1 MELVYLW
8 VEDYKNIHRQG
19 FNFSPRFECKYDN
32 VKNELT
38 IDENK
43 DYIKNFFGENINI
56 TAVVGK
62 NGSGKSSVLE
72 FILNRLANKY
82 EDIPNNFILIYLYD
96 SNLYEYSNFKYKN
109 ISNIDIKQYA
119 DYENLLKYYNDTIAI
134 NINSEYREFESR
146 DTEQIF
152 NENNKYNKN
161 SSNLIILDNYIN
173 NKEQINQ
180 IKEKF
185 FIPSKLKINIK
196 TIGYFQSILTDNRDY
211 YETKDWEEIS
221 TLINSIKDK
230 NFIESLKIIKN
241 IFKLKKEKHK
251 NYQDNE
257 SIILGIFNDKKDPNQ
272 YSFDESLLKEDN
284 ISRILKNDFKIG
296 QEINIDDIDDKF
308 LIYIRKLPYIFEI
321 DLIDK
326 NNININNLSFGEKQL
341 FIQLHYILKYST
353 KKEYELYNPPYAV
366 IDENGE
372 ETGDYENDS
381 YEDIAIKNIFI
392 FLDEFEIGLHPKW
405 QKQTINY
412 IVDFLKEIT
421 NINFHLILTTHSPFL
436 LSDIPKQNIIFL
448 DKDEDGNCIVVDG
461 LKDKKQTFGANIH
474 TLLSDSFF
482 MEDGLM
488 GEFAKG
494 KIMQIQR
501 FHKKVIKYKDKEKV
515 KKAYVCF
522 YNKKEKEFKQTQSII
537 GEPFLQKIVKN
548 QLEEIELILLKKDEA
563 IDKEIARLQALKA
576 SINDKI

>member
-1 MELVYLW
+1 LVYLW